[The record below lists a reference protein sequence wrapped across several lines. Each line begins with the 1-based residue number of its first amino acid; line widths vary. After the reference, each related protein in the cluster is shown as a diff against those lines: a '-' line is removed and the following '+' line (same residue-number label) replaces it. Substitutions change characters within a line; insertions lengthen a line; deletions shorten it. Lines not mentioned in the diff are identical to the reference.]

1 MYKIQAGN
9 SPETRKTPKAGRTAK
24 GVVIASVEANAT
36 GADYAR
42 TSRHRK
48 GHVIHAHG
56 PAGRFVVTGQC
67 AKALAA
73 LVKAGDTGITAQEV
87 AGWAYRL
94 AAYVH
99 TLRRS
104 YGLVIDL
111 LKETHGPAGQWHGRY
126 VLLSPVTILGPGT

>member
-1 MYKIQAGN
+1 MFEKQSNNNQNA
-9 SPETRKTPKAGRTAK
+9 PKAGRTAK
-24 GVVIASVEANAT
+24 GAGIASVEANAT

-42 TSRHRK
+42 LHRHRK
-48 GHVIHAHG
+48 QHVVHADG
-56 PAGRFVVTGQC
+56 PAGHFVVTGQC

-73 LVKAGDTGITAQEV
+73 LVKAGDAGITAQEV

-99 TLRRS
+99 TLRQS
-104 YGLVIDL
+104 YGLVIAL
-111 LKETHGPAGQWHGRY
+111 LKEVHGPAGQWHGRY